1 MLRERFVIY
10 RDRSFKVA
18 EITAFVPGKVT
29 AKQSRT
35 FMKPSSILAPN
46 CTLELPAM
54 NECYLFAGFFTRKL
68 DTGLAPAILLH
79 PLIEAKQPKEALPPL
94 PGKKA
99 SGEKVLVLFPHL
111 QQINEDRSDNLVP
124 LTEQLTPESA
134 LFAELMATAKN
145 RAMLLTLADLDSK
158 LANWKSLHEV
168 VQVHPG
174 NANFLLLREVT
185 VTKNPDKPGRKG
197 VLMNYHPAT
206 QSVFIR
212 FYGLPFG
219 FWLPLMLREAP

>member
-1 MLRERFVIY
+1 
-10 RDRSFKVA
+10 
-18 EITAFVPGKVT
+18 
-29 AKQSRT
+29 
-35 FMKPSSILAPN
+35 
-46 CTLELPAM
+46 
-54 NECYLFAGFFTRKL
+54 
-68 DTGLAPAILLH
+68 
-79 PLIEAKQPKEALPPL
+79 
-94 PGKKA
+94 
-99 SGEKVLVLFPHL
+99 
-111 QQINEDRSDNLVP
+111 
-124 LTEQLTPESA
+124 
-134 LFAELMATAKN
+134 MATAKN

-219 FWLPLMLREAP
+219 FWLPLMLREAPSDFRIVVNLQRGFLRPEAVEHLDS